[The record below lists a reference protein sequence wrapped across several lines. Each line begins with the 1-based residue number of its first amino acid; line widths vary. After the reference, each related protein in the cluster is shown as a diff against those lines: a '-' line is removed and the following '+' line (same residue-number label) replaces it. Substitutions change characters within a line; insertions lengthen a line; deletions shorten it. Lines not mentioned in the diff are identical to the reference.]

1 MVDVIWDN
9 NLVKPSMTMK
19 RGRHR
24 ILLIRSRKTEP
35 RNELT
40 GKQFGNRLQE
50 TELSERLGDK
60 MNYMRGS
67 VLRVWRQHLKVP

>member
-1 MVDVIWDN
+1 MDDVIWAN
-9 NLVKPSMTMK
+9 NLVKPSVTVK

-35 RNELT
+35 KNKLT
-40 GKQFGNRLQE
+40 GKQFGNILQE

-67 VLRVWRQHLKVP
+67 VLRLWLQHLQLP